1 MIERFKEYNT
11 KEAQRFTEEKKI
23 PVVDTLQNL
32 STSLKQLFPE
42 KYDSELTDFSI
53 KVAVPASPY
62 KGAFTL
68 SFFDTICEKIVIENQ
83 ELKEHLKKYT
93 APKRSKSYYENNKDE
108 INEKNKE
115 YHKKIS
121 SEKIK

>member
-1 MIERFKEYNT
+1 MDEPNYKELYEKSIIEIN
-11 KEAQRFTEEKKI
+11 
-23 PVVDTLQNL
+23 
-32 STSLKQLFPE
+32 
-42 KYDSELTDFSI
+42 
-53 KVAVPASPY
+53 
-62 KGAFTL
+62 
-68 SFFDTICEKIVIENQ
+68 

-121 SEKIK
+121 SEKIKEYSKRAYEKRKLKLLEEKNK

>member
-1 MIERFKEYNT
+1 MDELKYKELYEKSIIEIN
-11 KEAQRFTEEKKI
+11 
-23 PVVDTLQNL
+23 
-32 STSLKQLFPE
+32 
-42 KYDSELTDFSI
+42 
-53 KVAVPASPY
+53 
-62 KGAFTL
+62 
-68 SFFDTICEKIVIENQ
+68 

-121 SEKIK
+121 SEKIKEYSKRAYEKRKLKLLEEKNK

>member
-1 MIERFKEYNT
+1 MNEPNYKELYEKSIIEIN
-11 KEAQRFTEEKKI
+11 
-23 PVVDTLQNL
+23 
-32 STSLKQLFPE
+32 
-42 KYDSELTDFSI
+42 
-53 KVAVPASPY
+53 
-62 KGAFTL
+62 
-68 SFFDTICEKIVIENQ
+68 

-121 SEKIK
+121 SEKIKEYSKRAYEKRKLKLLEEKNK